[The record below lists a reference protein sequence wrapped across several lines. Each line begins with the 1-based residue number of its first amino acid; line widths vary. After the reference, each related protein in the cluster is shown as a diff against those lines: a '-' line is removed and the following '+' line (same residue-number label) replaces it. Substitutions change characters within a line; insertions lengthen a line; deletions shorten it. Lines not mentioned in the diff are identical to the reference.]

1 MERNEGKTGK
11 TIDKD
16 LEGEIGGNLAVLGA
30 GGSERVVLFISRKRE
45 VMKVQKSK
53 DGIIF
58 QVKVQPKASR
68 NELAGLYQDALKI
81 RLTAPPV
88 EGKAN
93 KALIDFLADWL
104 GVKKSQV
111 EIVSGQLSKIKIIKV
126 MGKGS
131 SLIEKIQKLISSM
144 K

>member
-1 MERNEGKTGK
+1 ME
-11 TIDKD
+11 
-16 LEGEIGGNLAVLGA
+16 
-30 GGSERVVLFISRKRE
+30 
-45 VMKVQKSK
+45 VQKTK

-58 QVKVQPKASR
+58 KVKVQPKASR
-68 NELAGLYQDALKI
+68 NEFAGLYQDALKI

-93 KALIDFLADWL
+93 KALIYFLADWL

-126 MGKGS
+126 VGEGGNLMKRIQELTS
-131 SLIEKIQKLISSM
+131 S
-144 K
+144 

>member
-1 MERNEGKTGK
+1 ME
-11 TIDKD
+11 
-16 LEGEIGGNLAVLGA
+16 
-30 GGSERVVLFISRKRE
+30 
-45 VMKVQKSK
+45 VQKTK

-58 QVKVQPKASR
+58 KVKVQTKASK
-68 NELAGLYQDALKI
+68 NEFAGLYQDALKI

-126 MGKGS
+126 IGEGS
-131 SLIEKIQKLISSM
+131 NLMKRIQELTSS
-144 K
+144 

>member
-1 MERNEGKTGK
+1 MQKT
-11 TIDKD
+11 
-16 LEGEIGGNLAVLGA
+16 
-30 GGSERVVLFISRKRE
+30 
-45 VMKVQKSK
+45 K

-58 QVKVQPKASR
+58 KVKVQPKASK
-68 NELAGLYQDALKI
+68 NEFAGLYQDALKI

-126 MGKGS
+126 IGEGS
-131 SLIEKIQKLISSM
+131 NLMKRIQELTSP
-144 K
+144 

>member
-1 MERNEGKTGK
+1 ME
-11 TIDKD
+11 
-16 LEGEIGGNLAVLGA
+16 
-30 GGSERVVLFISRKRE
+30 
-45 VMKVQKSK
+45 VQRTK
-53 DGIIF
+53 DGIVF
-58 QVKVQPKASR
+58 KVKVQPKASR

-104 GVKKSQV
+104 EVKRSQV
-111 EIVSGQLSKIKIIKV
+111 KIVSGQLSKIKIIKV
-126 MGKGS
+126 MGKES
-131 SLIEKIQKLISSM
+131 SLMEKIQKLISSM

>member
-1 MERNEGKTGK
+1 
-11 TIDKD
+11 
-16 LEGEIGGNLAVLGA
+16 
-30 GGSERVVLFISRKRE
+30 
-45 VMKVQKSK
+45 VQKTK

-58 QVKVQPKASR
+58 KVKVQPKASK
-68 NELAGLYQDALKI
+68 NEFAGLYQDALKI

-111 EIVSGQLSKIKIIKV
+111 EIVNGQLSKIKIIKV
-126 MGKGS
+126 IGEGS
-131 SLIEKIQKLISSM
+131 NFMKRIQELTSS
-144 K
+144 

>member
-1 MERNEGKTGK
+1 MEVRRGK
-11 TIDKD
+11 TINKD

>member
-1 MERNEGKTGK
+1 M
-11 TIDKD
+11 
-16 LEGEIGGNLAVLGA
+16 GGIIHIEK
-30 GGSERVVLFISRKRE
+30 GGIVE
-45 VMKVQKSK
+45 VQKTK
-53 DGIIF
+53 DGISF
-58 QVKVQPKASR
+58 KVKVQPKASR
-68 NELAGLYQDALKI
+68 NGFAGLYQDALKI

-126 MGKGS
+126 VGEGS
-131 SLIEKIQKLISSM
+131 NLMKRIQELTSS
-144 K
+144 

>member
-1 MERNEGKTGK
+1 ME
-11 TIDKD
+11 
-16 LEGEIGGNLAVLGA
+16 
-30 GGSERVVLFISRKRE
+30 
-45 VMKVQKSK
+45 VQKTK

-58 QVKVQPKASR
+58 KVKVQPKASK
-68 NELAGLYQDALKI
+68 NEFAGLYQDALKI

-126 MGKGS
+126 IGEGS
-131 SLIEKIQKLISSM
+131 NLMKRIQELTSP
-144 K
+144 